1 MRGGGAVTVAPG
13 KPRLGIYWASAC
25 GGCEVSLLNI
35 GERIL
40 MLDDVFELVF
50 CPCLTDFKLEDLRKY
65 PDGHI
70 DLCLFNGAIRS
81 TENREMAHLL
91 RRKSRILAAFGSCAH
106 EGCVPGLA
114 NLTTAGAIL
123 NTVYRGTPSPDDQ
136 PAVLPRSRTSVP
148 EGELALPT
156 LFQTVMTLDQVERV
170 DYYVPGCPPESPR
183 VREVLELFAD
193 CFLRGAALPA
203 AGAVLGATSAAVCE
217 ECPRERFSQGVKR
230 FYRPFEI
237 TPDPGTCLLEQ
248 GLVCMGVA
256 TRGGCG
262 ALCPRAGMGCRGC
275 YGAPEGVLDQG
286 AKMVAAI
293 AAVLAVGS
301 PQQREAELVAAVES
315 AVNSIVD
322 PAGTFYRYSLAHSL
336 LRRARVADEG
346 APEPD
351 RP

>member
-1 MRGGGAVTVAPG
+1 VTGASG
-13 KPRLGIYWASAC
+13 KLRLAIYWASAC

-35 GERIL
+35 GEKIL
-40 MLDDVFELVF
+40 TLDDGFEIVF
-50 CPCLTDFKLEDLRKY
+50 CPCLADFKLEDLKSY

-70 DLCLFNGAIRS
+70 DLCLFNGAIHS

-91 RRKSRILAAFGSCAH
+91 RRKSRILVAFGSCAH

-114 NLTTAGAIL
+114 NLTTTGTIL
-123 NTVYRGTPSPDDQ
+123 NTVYRGASSPDA
-136 PAVLPRSRTSVP
+136 PTAVLPRPRTSVP
-148 EGELALPT
+148 EGDLELPV

-183 VREVLELFAD
+183 VWDVLELFAD
-193 CFLRGAALPA
+193 CLRGNAALPA
-203 AGAVLGATSAAVCE
+203 TGAVLGATSSAVCE
-217 ECPRERFSQGVKR
+217 ECPRERFSRQVQR

-286 AKMVAAI
+286 AKMITAI
-293 AAVLAVGS
+293 AAVIAAGS
-301 PQQREAELVAAVES
+301 PQQSEAELVAEVEAAMS
-315 AVNSIVD
+315 TIVD

-336 LRRARVADEG
+336 LRRARVVDEG
-346 APEPD
+346 APGPE

>member
-1 MRGGGAVTVAPG
+1 VTVTSG

-35 GERIL
+35 GEQIL
-40 MLDDVFELVF
+40 MLDDGFEIVF
-50 CPCLTDFKLEDLRKY
+50 CPCLADFKLENLRSY

-70 DLCLFNGAIRS
+70 DLCLFNGAIHS

-91 RRKSRILAAFGSCAH
+91 RRKSRILVAFGSCAH

-114 NLTTAGAIL
+114 NFTTADAIL
-123 NTVYRGTPSPDDQ
+123 NTVYRGAPSPRDP
-136 PAVLPRSRTSVP
+136 PAVLPRPRTSVP
-148 EGELALPT
+148 EGELALPA
-156 LFQTVMTLDQVERV
+156 LFQTVMTLDQVEQV

-183 VREVLELFAD
+183 VREVLELFAA
-193 CFLRGAALPA
+193 CFLGGAALPA

-217 ECPRERFSQGVKR
+217 ECPRERFSRQVKR

-237 TPDPGTCLLEQ
+237 TPDPDTCLLEQ

-275 YGAPEGVLDQG
+275 YGAPEGALDQG
-286 AKMVAAI
+286 AKMI
-293 AAVLAVGS
+293 AAVAAVIAAGS
-301 PQQREAELVAAVES
+301 PQQPEAELVAAVEAAMS
-315 AVNSIVD
+315 TIVD

-336 LRRARVADEG
+336 LRRARVGNEG
-346 APEPD
+346 APWPEKP
-351 RP
+351 